1 MIRFFRHLRK
11 GLMKQ
16 NQVRRYLLY
25 AVGEILLVV
34 IGILI
39 ALQIDTWNEERKD
52 RRTEREIVENLKREF
67 LANQVEL
74 DSTLGVV
81 AKNRD
86 ANLRLMALFGK
97 PAQALE
103 RVNMDSLIYYSVEY
117 HRFIPTQN
125 ALSDLLQ
132 SGRLQLITN
141 QALKDALYDW
151 TRVMGLIDET
161 YSGVKQKA
169 EDDIVPYLTPR
180 YPLKDMD
187 RYGGLG
193 WEESSRLPSRKHAL
207 FSEIAYENLV
217 DDYLYRLMRYE
228 NNLEKGR
235 SLIREILR
243 IIENNP

>member
-1 MIRFFRHLRK
+1 MIRFFRQIRK
-11 GLMKQ
+11 NLME
-16 NQVRRYLLY
+16 NYQVRRYLLY
-25 AVGEILLVV
+25 AIGEILLVV
-34 IGILI
+34 LGILI
-39 ALQIDTWNEERKD
+39 ALQIDTWNEQRKER
-52 RRTEREIVENLKREF
+52 RAEREIVENLKQEF
-67 LANQVEL
+67 LVNLTEL
-74 DSTLGVV
+74 DSTLEVV

-97 PAQALE
+97 SKEALE
-103 RVNMDSLIYYSVEY
+103 RVNVDSLLFFSVEY

-125 ALSDLLQ
+125 ALTDLLQ
-132 SGRLQLITN
+132 SGRLQLVTN

-161 YSGVKQKA
+161 YSIVKQKT

-187 RYGGLG
+187 RYGILG
-193 WEESSRLPSRKHAL
+193 WKEPSRLPSRKHAL

-217 DDYLYRLMRYE
+217 DDYLYRLLRYE
-228 NNLEKGR
+228 NNLEKGQA
-235 SLIREILR
+235 LIRKILR